1 MDFQSGSTTLK
12 SKQHYGEVFFFLYSF
27 PTDEFLILGILISVL
42 WNMYE
47 KNFYVSQERYGRRL
61 EKTQRSPMFWICRIN
76 IVKMTIQPK
85 VIYKKKHTIL
95 NKTVT

>member
-1 MDFQSGSTTLK
+1 
-12 SKQHYGEVFFFLYSF
+12 
-27 PTDEFLILGILISVL
+27 
-42 WNMYE
+42 MYE
-47 KNFYVSQERYGRRL
+47 KNVYVSQERYGRRL

-85 VIYKKKHTIL
+85 VIYKKKTTIL